1 MAKINRRKLNTKKE
15 KEGEENTFKT
25 ISRYG
30 RRLYWSKR
38 AEAYSVKCSSS
49 HISAMQYSPS
59 RNIIAIIFHNGSI
72 YEYRYSDD
80 LFDLFA
86 KIAAGHNNS
95 SVGKTFWSL
104 LRRETVEFS
113 GQINYKKI

>member
-1 MAKINRRKLNTKKE
+1 MAKINRKPFRTKRK
-15 KEGEENTFKT
+15 EEETNDFKT

-49 HISAMQYSPS
+49 HIKAMQYSPS
-59 RNIIAIIFHNGSI
+59 RNIIAIVFHNGAI
-72 YEYRYSDD
+72 YEYKYSDD

-86 KIAAGHNNS
+86 RIAAGKNENS
-95 SVGKTFWSL
+95 IGKTFWSL
-104 LRRETVEFS
+104 LRKQTVEFS
-113 GQINYKKI
+113 GNIGYEKI